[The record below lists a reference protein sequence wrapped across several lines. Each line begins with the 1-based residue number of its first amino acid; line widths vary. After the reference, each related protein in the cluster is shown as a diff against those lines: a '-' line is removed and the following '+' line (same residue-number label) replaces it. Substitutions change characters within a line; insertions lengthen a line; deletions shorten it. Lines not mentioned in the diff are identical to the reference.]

1 MTARDGLNP
10 RELGMAGAV
19 TVIGW
24 NNQIPA
30 HTVIGAGATIDPHL
44 PAEQWK
50 KNVVAGVVMR

>member
-1 MTARDGLNP
+1 
-10 RELGMAGAV
+10 MAVAV

-30 HTVIGAGATIDPHL
+30 YTVIGEGATIDPHL

-50 KNVVAGVVMR
+50 ENVAPGEVMR

>member
-1 MTARDGLNP
+1 
-10 RELGMAGAV
+10 MAGAV

-24 NNQIPA
+24 NNQVPA

-50 KNVVAGVVMR
+50 KNVAAGEVVR